1 MEPGLLVITLLTS
14 TWGAAALSHPREL
27 LKSWEEEQFWITPQ
41 RGRGG
46 NGGTDRGLIWVG
58 PLCPARQQEGDQGQG
73 AECRLR
79 LDGVSGSS
87 GRAAE
92 TVS

>member
-1 MEPGLLVITLLTS
+1 MLPAGPGRFQKPITL
-14 TWGAAALSHPREL
+14 
-27 LKSWEEEQFWITPQ
+27 ITPQ

-46 NGGTDRGLIWVG
+46 DGGTDRGLIWVG
-58 PLCPARQQEGDQGQG
+58 SLSPARQQEGDQGQG